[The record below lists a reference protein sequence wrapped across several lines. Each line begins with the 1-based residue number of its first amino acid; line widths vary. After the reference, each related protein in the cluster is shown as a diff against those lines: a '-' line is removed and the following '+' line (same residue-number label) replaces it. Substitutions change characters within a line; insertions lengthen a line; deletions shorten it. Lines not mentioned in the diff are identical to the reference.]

1 MYIVKISRLQVD
13 KKTSKKTK
21 IQAFYWNYKKV
32 LRQNSKWKPRGV
44 QKILIGITESTLGK
58 MHKY

>member
-44 QKILIGITESTLGK
+44 QKIIGITESTLGK
-58 MHKY
+58 MYKY